1 MATPTAPRALP
12 CPAPC
17 ARRPAPCALSRPAPR
32 APPSMPAPDL
42 RARQALRAH
51 PSPQTAARRPAPAQT
66 AARRPALPLP
76 GATRPRSSSS
86 SRGLAGRLRR
96 PACSATRGGTGLP
109 AFRAGRADDRLRWL
123 AGRARGPQPC
133 GRERSMPVGPPAANA
148 RPVCVCWLGSEH
160 PTQCVTS
167 PSPPSLDALLQ
178 LSRRIG
184 SPYKSLMEK
193 KPSYQDG

>member
-1 MATPTAPRALP
+1 MPMPS
-12 CPAPC
+12 PAPC
-17 ARRPAPCALSRPAPR
+17 ARRPVPCALSRPALR

-51 PSPQTAARRPAPAQT
+51 PSPQTAARRPAPTQT

-76 GATRPRSSSS
+76 GAPRPRSSS

-123 AGRARGPQPC
+123 AGRARGPQLLASC
-133 GRERSMPVGPPAANA
+133 FTQERAVGPPAANA

-160 PTQCVTS
+160 PTQCVMS
-167 PSPPSLDALLQ
+167 PSPPSRGALHH
-178 LSRRIG
+178 LSRT
-184 SPYKSLMEK
+184 
-193 KPSYQDG
+193 